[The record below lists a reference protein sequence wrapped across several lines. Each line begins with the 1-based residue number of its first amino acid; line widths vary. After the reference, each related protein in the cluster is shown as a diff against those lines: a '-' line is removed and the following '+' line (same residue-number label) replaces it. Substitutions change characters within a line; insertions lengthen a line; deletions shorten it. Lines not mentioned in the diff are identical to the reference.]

1 MKTAAQIADVA
12 LNSLTDK
19 ELENCW
25 LTLAALS
32 ELGEPQTRWV
42 RRLIAN
48 IRAELNARQ
57 RAG

>member
-1 MKTAAQIADVA
+1 MKTATQTADEA

-25 LTLAALS
+25 LTLASLS
-32 ELGEPQTRWV
+32 ELRGPQARWV

-48 IRAELNARQ
+48 IRAELDARQ
-57 RAG
+57 RVE

>member
-1 MKTAAQIADVA
+1 MKTATQTAAVS
-12 LNSLTDK
+12 LNSLTDR

-25 LTLAALS
+25 LTLASLS
-32 ELGEPQTRWV
+32 DLGKPEANWV

>member
-1 MKTAAQIADVA
+1 MTASPPSRITSFPRDQRA
-12 LNSLTDK
+12 L
-19 ELENCW
+19 W

-32 ELGEPQTRWV
+32 ELGEPQARWI

-48 IRAELNARQ
+48 IRSELDARQ

>member
-1 MKTAAQIADVA
+1 MNTATQTADVA
-12 LNSLTDK
+12 LNSLTDR

-25 LTLAALS
+25 LTLASLS
-32 ELGEPQTRWV
+32 DLGEPEANWV

-48 IRAELNARQ
+48 IKAELDARQ